1 MESVQSS
8 ELAIPLSSLL
18 DSVSL
23 SVSACTV
30 AGCGPWSPVQTLK
43 QKQPGESGQNR
54 GRQQDGCDGSRRR
67 ENSRRLKMNI

>member
-30 AGCGPWSPVQTLK
+30 AGCGPWSPVQSFK

-54 GRQQDGCDGSRRR
+54 GRQ
-67 ENSRRLKMNI
+67 